1 MNSVVKLNIKIQIV
15 NAPQQAGLYFIKK
28 QGDTIYKP
36 YL

>member
-15 NAPQQAGLYFIKK
+15 NAPEQADWDLIKK